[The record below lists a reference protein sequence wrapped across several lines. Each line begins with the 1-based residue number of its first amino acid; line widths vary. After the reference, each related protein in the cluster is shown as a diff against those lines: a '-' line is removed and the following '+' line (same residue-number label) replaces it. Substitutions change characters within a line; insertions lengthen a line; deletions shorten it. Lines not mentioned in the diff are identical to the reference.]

1 MNFIK
6 TFLVSLLI
14 YLGLNLVF
22 AFIIVYTNPLLAAQ
36 PDAGLLIIAMMF
48 GPITISPVNA
58 WVHFPLPLGYPYNS
72 GIIGIIET
80 ISLGGDYL
88 AVIIMFLY
96 FVIPPLMSV
105 IIGGVI
111 ADSTTIAF
119 GSWFLIAII
128 STAAFAIIIG
138 FTGTS
143 PSIFSMFTNHIIWL
157 NGPTDLY
164 IALVLTGLI
173 NAFLYGC
180 ISFLVTRKKL

>member
-14 YLGLNLVF
+14 YLGLNVIF
-22 AFIIVYTNPLLAAQ
+22 AFIIVYTNPLLAVR

-48 GPITISPVNA
+48 GPIAISPVNA

-88 AVIIMFLY
+88 GVIIMFLY
-96 FVIPPLMSV
+96 LVIPPLMSV

-119 GSWFLIAII
+119 GAWFLTAII

-138 FTGTS
+138 FSGTS
-143 PSIFSMFTNHIIWL
+143 PSIFDMFTNHIIWL

-164 IALVLTGLI
+164 IALILTGLI